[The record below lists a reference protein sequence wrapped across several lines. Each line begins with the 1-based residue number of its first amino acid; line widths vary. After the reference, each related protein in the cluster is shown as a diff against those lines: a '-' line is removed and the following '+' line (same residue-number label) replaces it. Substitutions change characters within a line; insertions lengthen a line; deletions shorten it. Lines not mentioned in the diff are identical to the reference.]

1 MLSRAKCL
9 IAQGPVTLSYSKIYE
24 RAFVDL
30 AILAVCFQVLKSY
43 AKVTMITFDIFIFI
57 FYSIS
62 FLEFTREGRCREK
75 DPEEGNP
82 FP

>member
-1 MLSRAKCL
+1 
-9 IAQGPVTLSYSKIYE
+9 
-24 RAFVDL
+24 
-30 AILAVCFQVLKSY
+30 
-43 AKVTMITFDIFIFI
+43 MITFDIFIFI